1 MFTTEY
7 SIWFLP
13 LCLVIALLYAAVL
26 YYKADKP
33 ELSLWIKRIAFLAR
47 TLTIFILLFLLLNPL
62 IKTIRKEK
70 EKPILVLGIDNSES
84 LRLCKDSAFYATE
97 FQEQMNESVKRLKK
111 DYRVDTYI
119 IGDSI
124 KTGMEMDFKD
134 KETNLSAFFEFIK
147 AKYINRNV
155 GAVILISD
163 GIFNAGQ
170 NPLYVAGE
178 LKYPIYTL
186 ALGDTNKRKDVF
198 IAKINHNKTV
208 YKNNFFPIEVLVKA
222 NKLLNQ
228 KAVLQVK
235 KDDNVVFEKQIS
247 ITNNEYSEWIRMSFQ
262 AKESGL
268 HRYHVLISPVEDE
281 LTTMNNTSDVFVE
294 VIDKRE
300 KIAIIYHAPHPDV
313 SAIIQSLK
321 ISDMYEIES
330 FPVDKFNKPVNEYDI
345 LILHQLPSKSNPAK
359 TLTDDIRKIG
369 IPVLYILG
377 KQSHLALLNSM
388 NIGLQ
393 ISITREMYNDAYALY
408 NSNFSIFS
416 VSATLQQ
423 ILGDLPPIQVP
434 FGAYYPANSSHI
446 LMYQKIG
453 NVATTY
459 PLMLFN
465 QQLDHKT
472 AVFIGEGL
480 WRWRNYNYLYA
491 GNHESFDE
499 MVSKTMQYLSVKED
513 KSFFR
518 IGSKNV
524 FNENDNILF
533 DAEFYNRNYEL
544 INDPEVN
551 LVISDKK
558 KQYTYVFS
566 RMVKSYHLDAGRL
579 PVGDY
584 HWKATLT
591 HGGEKYQKT
600 GYFSVKEIQ
609 IETINLVANHQLL
622 SNLSSNSQAEMFYPT
637 QWNEL
642 EKTIKNNDEIKTIV
656 HYNPKHTSLL
666 NIFILSLGIFFLL
679 GTEWILRKWS
689 GTY

>member
-281 LTTMNNTSDVFVE
+281 LTTMNNTSDVL
-294 VIDKRE
+294 
-300 KIAIIYHAPHPDV
+300 
-313 SAIIQSLK
+313 LK
-321 ISDMYEIES
+321 
-330 FPVDKFNKPVNEYDI
+330 
-345 LILHQLPSKSNPAK
+345 
-359 TLTDDIRKIG
+359 
-369 IPVLYILG
+369 
-377 KQSHLALLNSM
+377 
-388 NIGLQ
+388 
-393 ISITREMYNDAYALY
+393 
-408 NSNFSIFS
+408 
-416 VSATLQQ
+416 
-423 ILGDLPPIQVP
+423 
-434 FGAYYPANSSHI
+434 
-446 LMYQKIG
+446 
-453 NVATTY
+453 
-459 PLMLFN
+459 
-465 QQLDHKT
+465 
-472 AVFIGEGL
+472 
-480 WRWRNYNYLYA
+480 
-491 GNHESFDE
+491 
-499 MVSKTMQYLSVKED
+499 
-513 KSFFR
+513 
-518 IGSKNV
+518 
-524 FNENDNILF
+524 
-533 DAEFYNRNYEL
+533 
-544 INDPEVN
+544 
-551 LVISDKK
+551 
-558 KQYTYVFS
+558 
-566 RMVKSYHLDAGRL
+566 
-579 PVGDY
+579 
-584 HWKATLT
+584 
-591 HGGEKYQKT
+591 
-600 GYFSVKEIQ
+600 
-609 IETINLVANHQLL
+609 
-622 SNLSSNSQAEMFYPT
+622 
-637 QWNEL
+637 
-642 EKTIKNNDEIKTIV
+642 
-656 HYNPKHTSLL
+656 
-666 NIFILSLGIFFLL
+666 
-679 GTEWILRKWS
+679 
-689 GTY
+689 